1 MEREVIADT
10 KADIS
15 RSVRALATPK
25 YQSISAITAE
35 PITDS
40 TNVTPIVIAKLIAR
54 SSIGHDIWRSPLSC
68 LAIHRRAERPI
79 PLQPDHAPAP
89 GTPAESADL
98 SIDAIAAKTS
108 RSDASE
114 SDCPR
119 PILRRR
125 GRSRTACARHKRA
138 SGECRFSAPRQESYR
153 LGAHRS
159 CARRSRSALRPAAR
173 PLL

>member
-1 MEREVIADT
+1 MEREVTAT
-10 KADIS
+10 TTANIS
-15 RSVRALATPK
+15 SSVLGLATSK
-25 YQSISAITAE
+25 YKSVGAIAAE
-35 PITDS
+35 PIPDS
-40 TNVTPIVIAKLIAR
+40 SNVTPIVIAKLIAR
-54 SSIGHDIWRSPLSC
+54 SSIGHDIWRSPFSC
-68 LAIHRRAERPI
+68 WAIPRTVERLI

-119 PILRRR
+119 PILRPH
-125 GRSRTACARHKRA
+125 GKSRTACARRKRA
-138 SGECRFSAPRQESYR
+138 SGGCRFSAPRQESYR
-153 LGAHRS
+153 LDAHRS
-159 CARRSRSALRPAAR
+159 CAHRTQSARRRGAR